1 MGSSLEADT
10 QNIVRESLA
19 SFYEQLDVFVDLV
32 SDAGHQLEELG
43 LVSDAG
49 HETEEQSPQDLTHD
63 EYWSDD
69 IHPIWNPGDRPSRQ
83 AFRKQVESILLDSP
97 KASDMY
103 ANAQP
108 LLAPSFSF
116 NTAELTK
123 RGVILYV
130 PGCRHTRRLQAAVE
144 IAQGQYV
151 NALVFSGGKGEAETA
166 IELFRPVRK
175 EHKFLK
181 CIACNTAL
189 DTNDNILEFVSA
201 NADLILG
208 REDFGARPDWGII
221 GEGPQ
226 VRYPLWEEYLR
237 GATHLLVTDDYHVG
251 RTLLLQRLA
260 FRFANLGEVTPLS
273 IPGMGNIDANG
284 SGAVSREVYIHYA
297 VEGFFSWMF
306 DLSEVLSDTGEI
318 KPTSDILTDFVQK
331 RVMNDKRLGDMV
343 RAGSTDRNT
352 FLFSSARSA
361 VNHSRVKKFWHTQTS
376 PA

>member
-19 SFYEQLDVFVDLV
+19 SFYEQLDVFTTLV

-43 LVSDAG
+43 L
-49 HETEEQSPQDLTHD
+49 HDLAHN

-83 AFRKQVESILLDSP
+83 AFRNQVESILLDSP
-97 KASDMY
+97 KVSDMY

-108 LLAPSFSF
+108 LLAPSFSY

-144 IAQGQYV
+144 IAQGKYV

-201 NADLILG
+201 NTDLILG

-237 GATHLLVTDDYHVG
+237 GATHLLVTDDYHIG
-251 RTLLLQRLA
+251 RTLLLHRLA
-260 FRFANLGEVTPLS
+260 FRFANLGDVTPLS
-273 IPGMGNIDANG
+273 IPGMGRIDANG
-284 SGAVSREVYIHYA
+284 SGEVSLESYVHYA

-306 DLSEVLSDTGEI
+306 DLSRVLDDTGEI
-318 KPTSDILTDFVQK
+318 QATRDIFTDFVQE
-331 RVMNDKRLGDMV
+331 RVMKDSRL
-343 RAGSTDRNT
+343 RILEHASSTLRNT

-361 VNHSRVKKFWHTQTS
+361 VNHSRVQKFWRDQTRLTWS
-376 PA
+376 AARLTPQAE